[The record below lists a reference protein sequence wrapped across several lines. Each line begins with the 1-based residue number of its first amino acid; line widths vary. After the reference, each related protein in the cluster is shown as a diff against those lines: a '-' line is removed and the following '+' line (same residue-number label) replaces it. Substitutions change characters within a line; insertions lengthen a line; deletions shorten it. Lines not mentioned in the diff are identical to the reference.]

1 MGGSSLFIQSTN
13 SEFRD
18 EVLGARLEIG
28 NELED
33 ELFSQQS
40 RLRNQNPTLFVRKRA
55 LEMRLLCG
63 IPSTHPIAHNQGCVR
78 PERSPESCDNPSR
91 PG

>member
-1 MGGSSLFIQSTN
+1 MC
-13 SEFRD
+13 
-18 EVLGARLEIG
+18 

-63 IPSTHPIAHNQGCVR
+63 IPSTHPIAPPRTNRLTAQAGHISRLLAGPSWLAAAAQATGAQGGA
-78 PERSPESCDNPSR
+78 E
-91 PG
+91 

>member
-1 MGGSSLFIQSTN
+1 MC
-13 SEFRD
+13 
-18 EVLGARLEIG
+18 

-63 IPSTHPIAHNQGCVR
+63 IPSTHPIAPPPHNQSAQAGHISR
-78 PERSPESCDNPSR
+78 LLAGPSWLAAAAQAT
-91 PG
+91 GAQGGAE